1 MVYEDKDIRADYQ
14 ALFELIEEFGSRQ
27 TPTLVVGE
35 RVIPGFRPEEYEA
48 ALAARRE

>member
-1 MVYEDKDIRADYQ
+1 VVYQDKDIRADYQ
-14 ALFELIEEFGSRQ
+14 ALFELIEDFGSRR

-48 ALAARRE
+48 ALVASRE